1 MKPTS
6 IQDDGQTE
14 KEAEGEGEEEGKRV
28 WGYLGSGEEKSGV
41 VTDNF
46 ILSHPIPP

>member
-1 MKPTS
+1 MSWCEITKKRKMKPTS

-28 WGYLGSGEEKSGV
+28 
-41 VTDNF
+41 
-46 ILSHPIPP
+46 

>member
-14 KEAEGEGEEEGKRV
+14 KEAEGEGEGEEEGKRV
-28 WGYLGSGEEKSGV
+28 
-41 VTDNF
+41 
-46 ILSHPIPP
+46 